1 MNATLTNIIIFT
13 LVQLT
18 ILIMAENVTA
28 VVVPPPSTRNPADQ
42 ALAWIGFG
50 TEGVCNSIWDEG
62 GLETFDDFVGLT
74 MRNIGDMDS
83 GFSKRNTVQ
92 GRINFGIRPVN

>member
-1 MNATLTNIIIFT
+1 MFEGMNVTLTNIIIFT

-18 ILIMAENVTA
+18 ILIMVENVTA

-50 TEGVCNSIWDEG
+50 TESNCNIICDEG
-62 GLETFDDFVGLT
+62 
-74 MRNIGDMDS
+74 
-83 GFSKRNTVQ
+83 
-92 GRINFGIRPVN
+92 